1 MPTRGDPGH
10 PTSEAFRG
18 GVTCATV
25 LPDSH
30 SGWRVGRTHWSK
42 DVTAANISRR
52 DLNRASLSLL
62 AAVAVKAFGA
72 ATHGTTE
79 AGAATRRKVI
89 QQSLPGDP
97 PREIVLIEVNYP
109 PGAGSPAHLQH
120 ANGVMAFVVAD
131 TISSQLGEGPEQTFH
146 AGEAWWGPTGTI
158 HRVSRNAS
166 ATAPATLLAI
176 YVAPRGA
183 TPEDLMKPI

>member
-1 MPTRGDPGH
+1 
-10 PTSEAFRG
+10 
-18 GVTCATV
+18 VT
-25 LPDSH
+25 PP
-30 SGWRVGRTHWSK
+30 
-42 DVTAANISRR
+42 NISRR

-72 ATHGTTE
+72 ATHGTTD

-109 PGAGSPAHLQH
+109 PGTGSPAHLH
-120 ANGVMAFVVAD
+120 ANGVMAFVVAG
-131 TISSQLGEGPEQTFH
+131 TISSQLGEGPEQTLH
-146 AGEAWWGPTGTI
+146 AGEAWWEPTGTI

-176 YVAPRGA
+176 YVAPQGA